1 MHDVIV
7 IGGGVIGL
15 AIARELK
22 LLPQI
27 RPSPRSWCDRAG
39 NLPGGGGRVPTPLSE
54 ADDQGPLF
62 QLSRQSQAMYDRFIC
77 NLETETKLDCGYAKN
92 GLLAVAS
99 GEEAAGVL
107 RQRYEWQNKA
117 GFDVQLL
124 TPPDVHELEPLLTAP
139 VTAAVFMPGEQS
151 VTPRLL
157 VNALKESCLMRGVD
171 MQLGSNVEEISRYAV
186 RAGHKT
192 LEARHVIVASGVWS
206 AEFKGLDPAIPVYPR
221 KGQILSRDA
230 ASCLPAHDPLGPLLL
245 HAAAHRGLVVGATNE
260 DAGFDMSNTP
270 AGLGRLLNE
279 AQQIS
284 SHTGNYPIRE
294 IWTGL
299 RPATPDGLPILGP
312 SAIPGVCYATG
323 HYRNGVLLAPVT
335 ASIISELVENG
346 RTTQSIEPYSPSRF
360 QNQT

>member
-15 AIARELK
+15 AIARELAPRK
-22 LLPQI
+22 SVLLL
-27 RPSPRSWCDRAG
+27 DRGATGQGTSRAAAG
-39 NLPGGGGRVPTPLSE
+39 MLTPLSE

-62 QLSRQSQAMYDRFIC
+62 QLSRRSQAMYDRFIC
-77 NLETETKLDCGYAKN
+77 DLETETKLDCGYARN

-124 TPPDVHELEPLLTAP
+124 TPPDVHELEPLLTTP

-171 MQLGSNVEEISRYAV
+171 MQLGSNVEEISRQAV

-206 AEFKGLDPAIPVYPR
+206 AEFRGLDPAIPVYPR
-221 KGQILSRDA
+221 KGQILS
-230 ASCLPAHDPLGPLLL
+230 LEMPAGAFRHMIRWGHSYFMPRPTGE
-245 HAAAHRGLVVGATNE
+245 LVVGATNE

-270 AGLGRLLNE
+270 AGLGRLLSE